1 MATAITGLEMYL
13 LKINKKPL
21 IDVMLIV
28 FAVMG
33 EMFSF
38 LNFSHIF
45 LYSNCRRDDVC
56 TEHRRQSARNMK
68 GYEEVWEIR
77 PQGCSCPLRVYRN
90 DLTVCAARRLSAD
103 ER

>member
-1 MATAITGLEMYL
+1 MATATFTGLEMYL

-28 FAVMG
+28 FAVME

-38 LNFSHIF
+38 LNLSHIF

-56 TEHRRQSARNMK
+56 DKHRRQSARNLK
-68 GYEEVWEIR
+68 GY
-77 PQGCSCPLRVYRN
+77 
-90 DLTVCAARRLSAD
+90 
-103 ER
+103 